1 HWPEVLDSSVLES
14 LLKGPSRL
22 LRDVYKCLTA
32 ESSHQG
38 ADLQGTQACT
48 EHQVRPILSLSLS
61 FSLSLSLSLSLT
73 HTKTHTQTNT
83 HAHTHTHTHTN
94 RLHRNTHN
102 LCQYV

>member
-48 EHQVRPILSLSLS
+48 EHQVRPILSLVLA
-61 FSLSLSLSLSLT
+61 LSLSLSFPLSLSLFLSLSFLSLFSFLSLSPSPPL
-73 HTKTHTQTNT
+73 
-83 HAHTHTHTHTN
+83 AGSS
-94 RLHRNTHN
+94 L
-102 LCQYV
+102 